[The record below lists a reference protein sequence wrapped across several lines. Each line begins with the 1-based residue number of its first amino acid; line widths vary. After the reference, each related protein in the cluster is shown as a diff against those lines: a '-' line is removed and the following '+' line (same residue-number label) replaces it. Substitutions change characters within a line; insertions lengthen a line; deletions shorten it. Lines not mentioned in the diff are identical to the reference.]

1 MVVGEDK
8 IGCAGG
14 VLRLLDGFGRRCFP
28 DNRLAL
34 DRSRDIENK
43 HIDGENEQ
51 RREQFNK

>member
-8 IGCAGG
+8 IGCTGG
-14 VLRLLDGFGRRCFP
+14 VLGLFDNLGRCFP
-28 DNRLAL
+28 DNRFAL
-34 DRSRDIENK
+34 DRPRDIEHK

>member
-8 IGCAGG
+8 VGCTGG
-14 VLRLLDGFGRRCFP
+14 VLRLFDRLGRRLL
-28 DNRLAL
+28 DNRHSL

-43 HIDGENEQ
+43 HIDGKNEQ